1 MLVRILNTLPSRIWD
16 ILFFLFSDYSKSTV
30 GEMEFSRRLWLSGK
44 LIYPFFSVVAVFMML
59 VRILN
64 TLPSR
69 IWDILFFL
77 FSDYSKSTVGEME
90 FSRRLWLSGKLIY
103 PFFSV
108 VAVFM
113 MLVRI
118 LNTLPSRIWDR
129 AFFLFSGYSKS
140 TVDEKGGFSR
150 WLWLFGKLIYPFF
163 SIATIIE
170 LFAELQGNYDK
181 QNHCASSRSVY
192 LSWRLDSH

>member
-1 MLVRILNTLPSRIWD
+1 MP
-16 ILFFLFSDYSKSTV
+16 
-30 GEMEFSRRLWLSGK
+30 
-44 LIYPFFSVVAVFMML
+44 YPICSVVAVFMML

-69 IWDILFFL
+69 IWDRAFFL
-77 FSDYSKSTVGEME
+77 FSGYSKSTVGEKGR
-90 FSRRLWLSGKLIY
+90 FSRWLWLFGKLIY

-129 AFFLFSGYSKS
+129 AFFLFSDYLNPQFG
-140 TVDEKGGFSR
+140 EKGGFSR

-192 LSWRLDSH
+192 LSWRLDSHWDKFAVTHHLKEVGVFSTEIKHNK

>member
-1 MLVRILNTLPSRIWD
+1 
-16 ILFFLFSDYSKSTV
+16 
-30 GEMEFSRRLWLSGK
+30 
-44 LIYPFFSVVAVFMML
+44 
-59 VRILN
+59 
-64 TLPSR
+64 
-69 IWDILFFL
+69 
-77 FSDYSKSTVGEME
+77 
-90 FSRRLWLSGKLIY
+90 
-103 PFFSV
+103 
-108 VAVFM
+108 

-181 QNHCASSRSVY
+181 QNQTYKNSLFLRNLNAILQKDTHFGGNPLFFCHSPPEGGGS
-192 LSWRLDSH
+192 LLD